1 MWFSVAVAM
10 NCEPH
15 LPNRLTRVDV
25 ARHLACSI
33 STVIRYEDAGL
44 LTSHRSG
51 PRMVRFWPADV
62 IAFETARKN
71 GKFPKNPMNSSYS
84 KKRNIPGKAAQ

>member
-1 MWFSVAVAM
+1 M
-10 NCEPH
+10 NCEPQ

-33 STVIRYEDAGL
+33 STVIRYENAEL

-51 PRMVRFWPADV
+51 PRMVRFWVADV
-62 IAFETARKN
+62 IAFETARKS
-71 GKFPKNPMNSSYS
+71 GKIPKKPINPKNS
-84 KKRNIPGKAAQ
+84 KHRNNPG